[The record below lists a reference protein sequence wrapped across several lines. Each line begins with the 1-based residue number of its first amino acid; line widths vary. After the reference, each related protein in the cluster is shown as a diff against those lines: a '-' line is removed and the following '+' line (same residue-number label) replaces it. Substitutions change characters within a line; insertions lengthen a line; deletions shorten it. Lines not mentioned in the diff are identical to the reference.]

1 MLFPLNMSVYGP
13 PLQGRCTAGNGR
25 VRDQPCTSAR
35 YTEGMTQP
43 TARASLLG
51 QPAPD
56 FTLPST
62 TADPVTLSS
71 YRGHKVVVL
80 VFYPLDFSPVCSM
93 QLPEYSGRQDDF
105 ADAGAVV
112 LGVNRDSVYAHKAW
126 AAEYGIEVP
135 LLADM
140 NLKVAHDYG
149 VAIGERGT
157 SQRAVF
163 VIDKGGL
170 VRFEYVEAKTGDY
183 TLRPEQV
190 LEQVKGL

>member
-1 MLFPLNMSVYGP
+1 M
-13 PLQGRCTAGNGR
+13 
-25 VRDQPCTSAR
+25 
-35 YTEGMTQP
+35 
-43 TARASLLG
+43 SLLG

-56 FTLPST
+56 FTLPSS
-62 TADPVTLSS
+62 AGDPVTLSS
-71 YRGHKVVVL
+71 YRGHSHVVL

-105 ADAGAVV
+105 GDAGAVV
-112 LGVNRDSVYAHKAW
+112 LGVNRDSLWAHKAW

-140 NLKVAHDYG
+140 NLKVARDYG
-149 VAIGERGT
+149 VAIDERAV

-163 VIDKGGL
+163 VIDREGV

-190 LEQVKGL
+190 LAKVREL

>member
-1 MLFPLNMSVYGP
+1 
-13 PLQGRCTAGNGR
+13 
-25 VRDQPCTSAR
+25 
-35 YTEGMTQP
+35 MTQP
-43 TARASLLG
+43 AVRTSLLG
-51 QPAPD
+51 QQAPD
-56 FTLPST
+56 FTLPS
-62 TADPVTLSS
+62 ADEGPITLSS
-71 YRGHKVVVL
+71 YRGHKHVVL

-105 ADAGAVV
+105 GDAGAIV
-112 LGVNRDSVYAHKAW
+112 LGVNRDSTHTHKAW

-140 NLKVAHDYG
+140 NLNVARSYG
-149 VAIGERGT
+149 VAIEERGV

-163 VIDKGGL
+163 LIDKEGV

-190 LEQVKGL
+190 LEKIRSLP

>member
-1 MLFPLNMSVYGP
+1 M
-13 PLQGRCTAGNGR
+13 
-25 VRDQPCTSAR
+25 
-35 YTEGMTQP
+35 
-43 TARASLLG
+43 SLLG
-51 QPAPD
+51 QPAPE
-56 FTLPST
+56 FTLPSS
-62 TADPVTLSS
+62 AGDPVTLSS
-71 YRGHKVVVL
+71 YRGQKAVVL

-105 ADAGAVV
+105 GDAGAVV
-112 LGVNRDSVYAHKAW
+112 LGVNRDSVWAHKAW

-140 NLKVAHDYG
+140 NLKVARDYG
-149 VAIGERGT
+149 VAIDERGI

-163 VIDKGGL
+163 VIDTSGV

-190 LEQVKGL
+190 LATVKGL

>member
-1 MLFPLNMSVYGP
+1 
-13 PLQGRCTAGNGR
+13 
-25 VRDQPCTSAR
+25 
-35 YTEGMTQP
+35 MTQP
-43 TARASLLG
+43 TARPALTG

-62 TADPVTLSS
+62 GSEPVTLSS
-71 YRGHKVVVL
+71 YRGHKHVVL

-105 ADAGAVV
+105 SEAGAVV
-112 LGVNRDSVYAHKAW
+112 LGINRDSVYAHKAW

-140 NLKVAHDYG
+140 NLKVARDYG
-149 VAIGERGT
+149 VAIDERGI

-163 VIDKGGL
+163 LIDREGV
-170 VRFEYVEAKTGDY
+170 VRFEYVEEKTGDY

-190 LEQVKGL
+190 LAKIRAL